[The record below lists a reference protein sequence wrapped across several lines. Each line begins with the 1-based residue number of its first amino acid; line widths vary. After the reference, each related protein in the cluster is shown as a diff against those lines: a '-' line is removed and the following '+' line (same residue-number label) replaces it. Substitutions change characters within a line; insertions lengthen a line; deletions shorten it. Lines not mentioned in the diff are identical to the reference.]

1 MCKPKEEGGL
11 GLKNLTEANK
21 VACLK
26 LISRILSARSSLWVK
41 WIWKY
46 LIRKGSFWS
55 VNEASSLGSWMWK
68 KLLKLRPLAM
78 QLTRNEINSGANSSF
93 WYEQWSS
100 LGQLIDLAG
109 ERGTMDLGI
118 PKNAN
123 VEMAIQ
129 IYRTRDHR
137 VRILRM
143 IGHEISN
150 LKSRGLNQFDDI
162 SLWQRENGEF
172 KANFLTSHIWS
183 LTRSKSP

>member
-1 MCKPKEEGGL
+1 M
-11 GLKNLTEANK
+11 
-21 VACLK
+21 
-26 LISRILSARSSLWVK
+26 
-41 WIWKY
+41 
-46 LIRKGSFWS
+46 
-55 VNEASSLGSWMWK
+55 NEASSLGSWMWK

-118 PKNAN
+118 PKNTT

-129 IYRTRDHR
+129 MYRTRGHR
-137 VRILRM
+137 VRILRI
-143 IGHEISN
+143 IGQEISN
-150 LKSRGLNQFDDI
+150 LKSRWLNQSDDI

-172 KANFLTSHIWS
+172 KAIFLTSHIWS
-183 LTRSKSP
+183 LTRSKSPRVSWYKGVWFAGATPKFSFLTWLAAHNRLATGDRYYGGIHRQIPYAGCVNQK

>member
-118 PKNAN
+118 PKNTT

-129 IYRTRDHR
+129 MYRTRGHR
-137 VRILRM
+137 VRILRI
-143 IGHEISN
+143 IGQEISN
-150 LKSRGLNQFDDI
+150 LKSRWLNQSDDI
-162 SLWQRENGEF
+162 SL
-172 KANFLTSHIWS
+172 
-183 LTRSKSP
+183 